1 MKKQDLYRI
10 KIDDLNQAVYD
21 MVKKNWDALAKP
33 LDGLG
38 DFEEILCK
46 IGGIAGLDQTYDIS
60 KKVLVIFCADNGVV
74 QEGVSQTGK
83 EVTYMVASL
92 MGKNA
97 SSVGRMTKNYPLEII
112 PVDMGMDSDET
123 PAGVLP
129 RKVQRITGD
138 ILKEAAMSEEDCL
151 KAIETGIEV
160 AQMCKEK
167 GFHIAATGEMGI
179 GNTTT
184 STALYAALTGEN
196 PDDITGRGAGLPDEA
211 LEHKKKVIRDT
222 LKLHGFDQVSDPSR
236 EMAFKAL
243 QSVGGFDIAGLTGFF
258 IGCGLYHLP
267 VVIDGFISAVSA
279 LTAERLCPGVRKYM
293 IASHK
298 GRETGCM
305 RALSHLGLKPVIDG
319 SMALGEGTGA
329 VMLFPLLDMVFELY
343 RSGTAFADSD
353 IEQYE
358 RYDNMKDMTI

>member
-1 MKKQDLYRI
+1 MKKQDLFTI
-10 KIDDLNQAVYD
+10 KIDDLNQIVFD
-21 MVKKNWDALAKP
+21 ETKKKWDALAKP

-38 DFEEILCK
+38 DFEEIICR
-46 IGGIAGLDQTYDIS
+46 IGGIQGAVPEDIS
-60 KKVLVIFCADNGVV
+60 RKGLVIFCADNGVV

-83 EVTYMVASL
+83 EVTSMVAAL
-92 MGKNA
+92 MGENA
-97 SSVGRMTKNYPLEII
+97 SSVGRMTRNYGLEII
-112 PVDMGMDSDET
+112 PVDIGMDCDET

-129 RKVQRITGD
+129 RKVKRITGD

-151 KAIETGIEV
+151 KAIETGMEV
-160 AQMCKEK
+160 ARICKEK

-184 STALYAALTGEN
+184 STALYAALTNEN
-196 PDDITGRGAGLPDEA
+196 PDEVTGRGAGLPDSA
-211 LEHKKKVIRDT
+211 LEHKKKVIRDA
-222 LKLHGFDQVSDPSR
+222 LIFHGLDKGNDTTKER
-236 EMAFKAL
+236 AFRAL
-243 QSVGGFDIAGLTGFF
+243 QCVGGFDIAGLTGFF
-258 IGCGLYHLP
+258 IGCALEHLP
-267 VVIDGFISAVSA
+267 VVIDGFISAVAA

-305 RALSHLGLKPVIDG
+305 RALTHLGVKPVIDG

-329 VMLFPLLDMVFELY
+329 VMMFPLLDMVFELF

-358 RYDNMKDMTI
+358 RFEK